1 MYFPQKQETFTDT
14 RITKLYLNAHSCRSY
29 LHIFL
34 PPSLPF
40 FLPPSLPPFNL
51 TSIFLTAYH
60 STLFILPPFH
70 PLHTLHRSYIPLPHS
85 SSSFLC
91 LVLSFH
97 FSVSIFLFLSLSF
110 SLSLYLSFQSLS
122 LSLSLSLFLSLSP
135 SLPPLHP
142 ESTLATIPTASN
154 RSRSKSFFSVGRP
167 MSKPPA
173 AV

>member
-1 MYFPQKQETFTDT
+1 MSFISTY
-14 RITKLYLNAHSCRSY
+14 
-29 LHIFL
+29 L
-34 PPSLPF
+34 PPSLPS
-40 FLPPSLPPFNL
+40 FLPPSLPPFNS

-91 LVLSFH
+91 LFLSFH

-122 LSLSLSLFLSLSP
+122 LSLSFSLSLPLYPHFILNLPWLRSP
-135 SLPPLHP
+135 RHP
-142 ESTLATIPTASN
+142 IVVDPRVSSVWVDRC
-154 RSRSKSFFSVGRP
+154 RSRQLQSKSCAKFHTQKMMR
-167 MSKPPA
+167 
-173 AV
+173 

>member
-1 MYFPQKQETFTDT
+1 MSFIST
-14 RITKLYLNAHSCRSY
+14 YLS
-29 LHIFL
+29 
-34 PPSLPF
+34 PSLPS
-40 FLPPSLPPFNL
+40 FLPPSLPPFNS

-91 LVLSFH
+91 LFLSFH

-110 SLSLYLSFQSLS
+110 SLSLYLSFQS